1 MKTNTEKLAV
11 FLVVIAL
18 VVGVTWQIATYY
30 ASRDSGGNASRA
42 QLGTTTSTARA
53 TSFMPHALGETVVLD
68 QMALTV
74 ESVRID
80 ATGAGPLAPH
90 AGNIFVVSTIT
101 IENRSGQQVEFIPL
115 LQFYLKDRAGN
126 VYNATPVPSNSN
138 ELTGPILPHDKL
150 REELGFEVAKN
161 ASGLTLYFSPGLSDN
176 AIVAVALGL

>member
-1 MKTNTEKLAV
+1 MRTNIEKIAV

-30 ASRDSGGNASRA
+30 ASRDSGGNASWA
-42 QLGTTTSTARA
+42 HVGTTSTA
-53 TSFMPHALGETVVLD
+53 SFTPHALGETVVLD

-74 ESVRID
+74 ESVRVD

-90 AGNIFVVSTIT
+90 TGNIFVVSTIT